1 MDKQLSYKWDKVY
14 QSDASSPGEPVAVLS
29 GNLFLLPQKGTALDL
44 ASGLGAN
51 ALILA
56 KQGLTTQAWDISAI
70 ALGRLQ
76 QQADAHALPINT
88 FTREITPD
96 SFASCCFDVV
106 VVSRF
111 LDRSICNAIMESLKP
126 NGLLF
131 YQTYTQDKTSGLGPK
146 NPRFLLAENELLQL
160 FSPLKRVYYRENS
173 GLGMIQQGLRNE
185 AQFIGQ
191 KRLVNSLSK

>member
-1 MDKQLSYKWDKVY
+1 MSKELADKWNQIYRFETS
-14 QSDASSPGEPVAVLS
+14 QSEPAAILVE
-29 GNLFLLPQKGTALDL
+29 NLFLLPKIGRALDL

-51 ALILA
+51 ALLLA
-56 KQGLTTQAWDISAI
+56 MQGLTTEGWDISAI
-70 ALGRLQ
+70 AMQKLQ
-76 QQADAHALPINT
+76 QKADANALPIKT
-88 FTREITPD
+88 FTKEITSY
-96 SFASCCFDVV
+96 SFASACFDII

-131 YQTYTQDKTSGLGPK
+131 YQTYTQQKVSELGPK

-160 FSPLKRVYYRENS
+160 FSSLKTVYYRDNA
-173 GLGMIQQGLRNE
+173 GLGAIQQGLRNE

-191 KRLVNSLSK
+191 KIDL

>member
-29 GNLFLLPQKGTALDL
+29 DNLFLLPQKGTALDL

-131 YQTYTQDKTSGLGPK
+131 YQTYTQDKTSGPGPK

-191 KRLVNSLSK
+191 KR